1 MELPAG
7 YRLRAPTP
15 GDLDAMAEVLI
26 ADELGEAGQVVLG
39 TDFVR
44 DEWSRVGFDLAT
56 DAWVVADDAGVIAG
70 YAQAML
76 EEPAVVESWG
86 VVHPAHRGRCIGSVL
101 LNLAEERASC
111 LLAGLASGGTVA
123 LGDPWQR
130 RALACVLRSDC
141 HSELVEDRA
150 EPVAGGD
157 VKGDVVVAAA
167 QILHE
172 GMTGGQD
179 PR

>member
-1 MELPAG
+1 MTAFG
-7 YRLRAPTP
+7 SNS
-15 GDLDAMAEVLI
+15 
-26 ADELGEAGQVVLG
+26 EAARLG
-39 TDFVR
+39 TSLT
-44 DEWSRVGFDLAT
+44 EPSR
-56 DAWVVADDAGVIAG
+56 
-70 YAQAML
+70 
-76 EEPAVVESWG
+76 
-86 VVHPAHRGRCIGSVL
+86 HRGATC
-101 LNLAEERASC
+101 C
-111 LLAGLASGGTVA
+111 TGTVA

-172 GMTGGQD
+172 GMTGGKD